1 MPSTTNPRISN
12 GEAVRGPT
20 GGRLFAVSDLHVAYE
35 QNRAAVKDPHPSN
48 SSGPS
53 GALSRRGA
61 R

>member
-1 MPSTTNPRISN
+1 MSSTTNPRISN

-20 GGRLFAVSDLHVAYE
+20 GGRLFAAGDPHVAYG
-35 QNRAAVKDPHPSN
+35 QNRAAVEDPRPSA
-48 SSGPS
+48 PS